1 MSGGSIGLALILWV
15 IGGLIASAGLAVYL
29 EFATALPRSGGE
41 KTYLSFFYTKP
52 LYLVS
57 CAYAAY
63 AALLGWPSGM
73 YNHTFE
79 RLQPAA
85 LLTTCAR
92 GFSPI
97 LQVTQFTLEPCC

>member
-1 MSGGSIGLALILWV
+1 MIGTGIFATPASIVNMSGGSIGLALMLWV

-41 KTYLSFFYTKP
+41 KTYLSFFYTRP

-63 AALLGWPSGM
+63 AALLGWPSGV
-73 YNHTFE
+73 YC
-79 RLQPAA
+79 LC
-85 LLTTCAR
+85 LSSLTPSAD
-92 GFSPI
+92 
-97 LQVTQFTLEPCC
+97 V